1 MATFLQAILLS
12 SLGASAFTM
21 SNIHEHGKPV
31 RCHISKSRE
40 TMGMVLPG
48 MDDGKSFTIYQDVFI
63 VNGGQVTVQ
72 ASPNYPYQYL
82 LMAETPETTE
92 TAQFFNKKS
101 FPVYKASRRE
111 SKRPP
116 MRRLKADHTLEDD
129 TWVHHGIIEVD
140 GQKVNK
146 WVKAGVEGVDPQSGI
161 NSSSLIETGLLPNT
175 WILMTDESDKKMVK
189 LLGVNSFEDGK
200 VFQETSVI
208 YWEDLSEGMTIEEA
222 LSYVYSQYDIGDEA
236 PQPASGDDAP
246 TLHSHLVR
254 THLVGESTRKFFKDG
269 KKPDWKPRRR
279 LRSSAGSPVPI
290 DYFGLDEGTASAK
303 YFTANKRQRHLMNV
317 IEFEFP
323 TGCAAGL
330 EVGEDTPYCL
340 YVDIEDNKKTIAM
353 VFVDVFDTDSRAR
366 LEVGTET
373 VRKGNELSLNFIFR
387 AGGCAVIFQ
396 QGLAFAKLDITVC
409 VDGEFAYNRG
419 SNTDPSI
426 FEGSTEVKLTFR
438 LVLPTS
444 KEVYSTIL
452 ANAGIY
458 AVPGKNYTVYGELG
472 IELGT
477 DMGGVRVSFDVYGH
491 SPGAGY
497 DKWDFQSRFNLRL
510 WVDVLSFQH
519 EWPWTWT
526 IWDARPETD

>member
-1 MATFLQAILLS
+1 
-12 SLGASAFTM
+12 
-21 SNIHEHGKPV
+21 
-31 RCHISKSRE
+31 
-40 TMGMVLPG
+40 MGMVLPG

-82 LMAETPETTE
+82 LMTETPETTE

-146 WVKAGVEGVDPQSGI
+146 WMKTGVEGVDPQSGI

-189 LLGVNSFEDGK
+189 LLGVNSLEDGK

-208 YWEDLSEGMTIEEA
+208 YWEDLSEAGFR
-222 LSYVYSQYDIGDEA
+222 
-236 PQPASGDDAP
+236 DDAP

-254 THLVGESTRKFFKDG
+254 TYLVGESTRKFFKNG
-269 KKPDWKPRRR
+269 EKPDWKPRRR

-323 TGCAAGL
+323 TGCAAEL
-330 EVGEDTPYCL
+330 SVGEDTPYCL
-340 YVDIEDNKKTIAM
+340 YVDMGNNKKIIAM
-353 VFVDVFDTDSRAR
+353 VFVDVFDTDSQSH
-366 LEVGTET
+366 LEVGIET
-373 VRKGNELSLNFIFR
+373 LSDRGASSFKFVLK
-387 AGGCAVIFQ
+387 AGRCAVIFQ
-396 QGLAFAKLDITVC
+396 QGLPFAKLDITVC
-409 VDGEFAYNRG
+409 IHGGISYRGLPEQDAGVLQGSVDFSVSLNVRIRRLPKIGCE
-419 SNTDPSI
+419 I
-426 FEGSTEVKLTFR
+426 FGKI
-438 LVLPTS
+438 
-444 KEVYSTIL
+444 EVYRIQVL
-452 ANAGIY
+452 INA
-458 AVPGKNYTVYGELG
+458 TVL
-472 IELGT
+472 T
-477 DMGGVRVSFDVYGH
+477 R
-491 SPGAGY
+491 
-497 DKWDFQSRFNLRL
+497 
-510 WVDVLSFQH
+510 
-519 EWPWTWT
+519 
-526 IWDARPETD
+526 